1 MAHFHSLARPNG
13 SLKSNDSAVNS
24 TFVES
29 AQSLEPVQSKGLQ
42 ILEEFSKE
50 QKGKPDFALKNKT
63 KELVTLYQLQ

>member
-1 MAHFHSLARPNG
+1 MAHFHSLTRPNG

-63 KELVTLYQLQ
+63 KELVTLYQLH